1 MLFKASN
8 GALNQNSV
16 GVKKLNDEEM
26 AQVKGGLYL
35 SNFFVN
41 GRKGNE
47 YISANTQ
54 TGQVMHYSI
63 SYRIMLDKTEAG
75 LQAIHNYDML
85 GTPKTRYMHFNY
97 LANES
102 RGEIPVLT
110 VVYDYSAGFV
120 SFSVNVL
127 NRYTGSSRRV
137 DSYTENAILGRH
149 RFEALDQ
156 MYRDLK
162 ALCSIILILRYSNV
176 FWNTFCLYNE
186 KAKFETRFKQ

>member
-1 MLFKASN
+1 MKRLLCIIAGLFVSLNLAYANDLLFKASN

-26 AQVKGGLYL
+26 AQVKGGLQL

-54 TGQVMHYSI
+54 TGQVMYYSI
-63 SYRIMLDKTEAG
+63 SYRIILDKTEAE

-85 GTPKTRYMHFNY
+85 GTPKSRYMHFNY

-102 RGEIPVLT
+102 KGEIPVLT

-127 NRYTGSSRRV
+127 NKYTSASRRV
-137 DSYTENAILGRH
+137 DSYTENAILGSELRE
-149 RFEALDQ
+149 RALRA
-156 MYRDLK
+156 MYRDLR
-162 ALCSIILILRYSNV
+162 RY
-176 FWNTFCLYNE
+176 
-186 KAKFETRFKQ
+186 AQ

>member
-1 MLFKASN
+1 MKRLLFVVAGLLVSLNLAYANDLLFKASN
-8 GALNQNSV
+8 GALNQNSI
-16 GVKKLNDEEM
+16 GVKKLTDKEM
-26 AQVKGGLYL
+26 AQVKGGLRL
-35 SNFFVN
+35 VKFDMAN
-41 GRKGNE
+41 GRYGNE

-54 TGQVMHYSI
+54 TGQIMYYSI
-63 SYRIMLDKTEAG
+63 SYRIILDEMEAG

-85 GTPKTRYMHFNY
+85 GTPKTRYMHFTS

-102 RGEIPVLT
+102 KGEIPVLT
-110 VVYDYSAGFV
+110 VVYNYSAGIV

-156 MYRDLK
+156 MYRDLR
-162 ALCSIILILRYSNV
+162 RYV
-176 FWNTFCLYNE
+176 
-186 KAKFETRFKQ
+186 Q